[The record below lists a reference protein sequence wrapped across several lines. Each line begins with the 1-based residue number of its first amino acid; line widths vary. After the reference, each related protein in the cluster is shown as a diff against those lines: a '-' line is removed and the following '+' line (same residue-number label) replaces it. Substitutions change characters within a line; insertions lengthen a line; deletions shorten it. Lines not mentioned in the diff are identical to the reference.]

1 MGRKNTV
8 RKERVVEVNDEHEH
22 ENESDSEV
30 GHIKQQIEDEYLF
43 ETVLELQKA
52 LIDFTNDGGYPL
64 CEFLDIQNV
73 ENFVNYLL
81 R

>member
-1 MGRKNTV
+1 MGRKN
-8 RKERVVEVNDEHEH
+8 RVQKQRVEEVNDDPEY
-22 ENESDSEV
+22 DSEV
-30 GHIKQQIEDEYLF
+30 DHVEQQFEDEYRF
-43 ETVLELQKA
+43 DTVLELQKA

-64 CEFLDIQNV
+64 CEFLDIKNV